1 MGGLNKPFFFISFR
15 TTSSSV
21 LFIIFYLLF
30 FCFVFLGT
38 PSKLFSYTVL
48 SNDSSLRFKAYQFKR
63 LPTNGEFHD
72 FSAQLAWP
80 DSIRVS
86 FDVKSID
93 TKNKTRDRHL
103 RSPDFLDAKAFP
115 QASFVST
122 SITKLA
128 GTATTY
134 TVEGKFT
141 LKDNTKLITFPIEA
155 ISSGNSLLVT
165 GETMIDRFDYG
176 VSHYKRTVDKKV
188 DIFIDFLFFR

>member
-1 MGGLNKPFFFISFR
+1 MSGKQPFFWS
-15 TTSSSV
+15 T
-21 LFIIFYLLF
+21 LLPF
-30 FCFVFLGT
+30 LLKIVYCAILSLGGATLVFG
-38 PSKLFSYTVL
+38 YTL
-48 SNDSSLRFKAYQFKR
+48 SSNDSSLRFKAYQFKR

-80 DSIRVS
+80 DSIRVT
-86 FDVKSID
+86 FDIKSID

-122 SITKLA
+122 SITKIS
-128 GTATTY
+128 GTETTY
-134 TVEGKFT
+134 TVEGNFT
-141 LKDNTKLITFPIEA
+141 LKDKTKVIAFPIEA
-155 ISSGNSLLVT
+155 ISSGNTLLVT
-165 GETMIDRFDYG
+165 GETTIDRFEYG